1 MAKKKWKKD
10 TLKLKKDHRWKA
22 KRGYTIFVADRGAVR
37 FDIPQGW
44 IVEPGP
50 DSTKFYNGEAPND
63 DCRLECSYLRL
74 PPIDW
79 SGLPLSELIHVAVEG
94 DHRSLVSTKT
104 LVHVKRE
111 GVELGWSEFRFVD
124 PIEHREA
131 FTRLCIA
138 RGSNIQALITMDY
151 WPEDA
156 ARFRPVWDE
165 ALRSLQL
172 GKYIQDPTTGV

>member
-1 MAKKKWKKD
+1 MA
-10 TLKLKKDHRWKA
+10 
-22 KRGYTIFVADRGAVR
+22 I
-37 FDIPQGW
+37 
-44 IVEPGP
+44 
-50 DSTKFYNGEAPND
+50 
-63 DCRLECSYLRL
+63 
-74 PPIDW
+74 
-79 SGLPLSELIHVAVEG
+79 EG
-94 DHRSLVSTKT
+94 DHRSLVFTKT
-104 LVHVKRE
+104 LVHAKRE

-156 ARFRPVWDE
+156 ARFRPVWEE